1 MPLNEHLAELQHI
14 LDQQLLTPL
23 FQPILSL
30 TSGELVGYE
39 ALIRGPSDSPLHS
52 PLLLFKS
59 AMTFGLLERLEMLC
73 RKISI
78 SAFAAAKVDGLLFL
92 NVNPLL
98 LLTSDHPTGL
108 TKQLIQQSGLD
119 PSRVVIELSEQYQVD
134 DANLLLTAVCHYR
147 ELGFLIAIDDLGSG
161 FSGLKLWSELKPE
174 IVKIDRYF
182 IDEVHRDP
190 TKKAFVKNI
199 IALAKA
205 TGSKVVAEGI
215 ETSEELL
222 LCRELGAD
230 LGQGYLLGR
239 PAAGFLKHPQHHLLL
254 SQTSSSVSYADSI
267 LPLVM
272 DQMAISAQTPSSQV
286 FEIFQKKPEL
296 HCLAVL
302 EGEKPVGLISKVAL
316 YEKFSQPYG
325 RSLFEKKPVRDGMDA
340 NPIIVDEQASLDEV
354 SQLVS
359 ASADDDQSWFFI
371 VTRDGNYLGVS
382 SIRQLLKRVSDN
394 KVQLARYANPLTM
407 LPGNVP
413 IYRHIDQLLAST
425 QPFSVAYLDLNHFKP
440 YNDFYGYSKGDLVI
454 QLLADVIQQEVNSHC
469 DFVGHIG
476 GDDFII
482 VFPEDEDNPGATVC
496 CSRIVSQFQQRIMFY
511 YEPEHLAAKGFAAND
526 RSGGQHFY
534 PLLSLAVGLVSPD
547 PQQCRSH
554 HDVSA
559 LVTAA
564 KQQAKKIAEG
574 GIFVSRRRQ
583 PLLVVQG

>member
-1 MPLNEHLAELQHI
+1 MPLHDHQAELQHI
-14 LDQQLLTPL
+14 LTQQLLTPL

-30 TSGELVGYE
+30 LSGAVVGYE

-52 PLLLFKS
+52 PVQLFNS
-59 AMTFGLLERLEMLC
+59 ALSLGLLEPLEMLC
-73 RKISI
+73 RQISI
-78 SAFAAAKVDGLLFL
+78 GAFAAAKVDGLLFL

-134 DANLLLTAVCHYR
+134 DADLLLTAVCHYR

-161 FSGLKLWSELKPE
+161 FSGLKLWSELKPD

-199 IALAKA
+199 IELAKA

-239 PAAGFLKHPQHHLLL
+239 PQHGFVSHPHSHALF
-254 SQTSSSVSYADSI
+254 TSTPSTASYADSI
-267 LPLVM
+267 TPLVIN
-272 DQMAISAQTPSSQV
+272 QQAVAAETSTRQV

-302 EGEKPVGLISKVAL
+302 EGRRPVGLISKVVL

-325 RSLFEKKPVRDGMDA
+325 RSLFEKKPIRDCMD
-340 NPIIVDEQASLDEV
+340 NQPIIVDQHATLDEV

-359 ASADDDQSWFFI
+359 ASDDDDQSWFFI
-371 VTRDGNYLGVS
+371 VTRQGDYQGIS
-382 SIRQLLKRVSDN
+382 SIRQLLKRVSEN

-413 IYRHIDQLLAST
+413 IYRHIDQLLSQAR
-425 QPFSVAYLDLNHFKP
+425 PFAVAYLDLNHFKP

-454 QLLADVIQQEVNSHC
+454 QLLADIIQQEVHSSR

-482 VFPEDEDNPGATVC
+482 VFPDDDGAAC
-496 CSRIVSQFQQRIMFY
+496 CSRIVQQFNQRILFY
-511 YEPEHLAAKGFAAND
+511 YEKQHLAQRGFSGQS
-526 RSGGQHFY
+526 RSGEVTFY
-534 PLLSLAVGLVSPD
+534 PLLSLAIGLVSPD

-564 KQQAKKIAEG
+564 KQEAKKISQG
-574 GIFVSRRRQ
+574 GVFISRRRQ
-583 PLLVVQG
+583 PLLVVGVD

>member
-1 MPLNEHLAELQHI
+1 MPLNDHLAELQHI

-52 PLLLFKS
+52 PLVLFKS

-78 SAFAAAKVDGLLFL
+78 SAFAAAKVEGLLFL

-147 ELGFLIAIDDLGSG
+147 DLGFLIAIDDLGSG

-182 IDEVHRDP
+182 IDEVHKDP

-239 PAAGFLKHPQHHLLL
+239 PAAGFLKHPQHHVLL
-254 SQTSSSVSYADSI
+254 SQANNSVSYADSI
-267 LPLVM
+267 LPLVI
-272 DQMAISAQTPSSQV
+272 DQIAVSAKIPTGQV

-302 EGEKPVGLISKVAL
+302 EGEKPIGLISKVAL
-316 YEKFSQPYG
+316 YEKFSHPYG
-325 RSLFEKKPVRDGMDA
+325 RSLFEKKPVRDAMDA
-340 NPIIVDEQASLDEV
+340 NPIIVDEQTSLDEV

-371 VTRDGNYLGVS
+371 VTRQGNYQGVS
-382 SIRQLLKRVSDN
+382 SIRQLFKRVSDN

-413 IYRHIDQLLAST
+413 IYRHIDQLLLGT
-425 QPFSVAYLDLNHFKP
+425 QPFAVAYLDLNHFKP

-454 QLLADVIQQEVNSHC
+454 QLLADIIQQEVNSHV

-482 VFPEDEDNPGATVC
+482 VFPDDDAAAC
-496 CSRIVSQFQQRIMFY
+496 CQRIITQFQQRIVFY
-511 YEPEHLAAKGFAAND
+511 YEPQHVADKGFHAHD
-526 RSGGQHFY
+526 RSGGSHFY
-534 PLLSLAVGLVSPD
+534 PLLTLAIGLVSPD

-574 GIFVSRRRQ
+574 GVFISRRRQ
-583 PLLVVQG
+583 PLLVAQA